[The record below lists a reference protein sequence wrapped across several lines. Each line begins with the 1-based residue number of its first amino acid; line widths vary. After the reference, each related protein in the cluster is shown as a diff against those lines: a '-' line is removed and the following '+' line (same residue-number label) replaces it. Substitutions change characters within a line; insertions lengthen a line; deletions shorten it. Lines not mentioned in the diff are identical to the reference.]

1 MEPQVV
7 MATAQVLFQRFWFVT
22 SLKHFGIRDVAMG
35 ALFLSSKLEESPL
48 RIRDII
54 NCFSYLESLIA
65 YSSTPPYPP
74 PSSFDSYAPMDYFAT
89 EFYDMKDALVIAEM
103 QILKRLGFQTQCGLP
118 YGHLVNYLQVL
129 ELTSEKELVRRCWG
143 YCNDMLQTPAPALY
157 PQGTLALASIY
168 LSARLSFPPIALPLE
183 PVPWWTHFDTIEDE
197 LVHVST
203 MLLRLYKDWGND
215 SLGPGK
221 ADGER
226 NGHGGFGVVGR
237 ENVWRRAKRIPVTKS
252 GLSPS
257 SSAVGMTRNRFI
269 IGGPAPWPAFTAVND
284 SIRGG
289 SSTSSFAVNHET
301 NVATFAGHLDYTT
314 LGGAGFAS
322 QSTTFEPSRLSL
334 PRSTTSGLFLTF
346 LPPLS
351 PPSHKT
357 PTKFTLNIKDSKPER
372 RPDGRR
378 ESVTVY
384 EFEVDVEEYRD
395 DGLFDEKVDADVEKG
410 EGKARRS
417 VTVLA
422 KWDDFKPF
430 YRGKPKE
437 DAAPLDPSAIYE

>member
-1 MEPQVV
+1 
-7 MATAQVLFQRFWFVT
+7 
-22 SLKHFGIRDVAMG
+22 MG

-143 YCNDMLQTPAPALY
+143 YCNDMCLLSLLVSSFSASLTLNLFRLQTPAPALY

-252 GLSPS
+252 GVREVL
-257 SSAVGMTRNRFI
+257 AQ
-269 IGGPAPWPAFTAVND
+269 
-284 SIRGG
+284 
-289 SSTSSFAVNHET
+289 
-301 NVATFAGHLDYTT
+301 L
-314 LGGAGFAS
+314 GAGNGVES
-322 QSTTFEPSRLSL
+322 S
-334 PRSTTSGLFLTF
+334 PR
-346 LPPLS
+346 
-351 PPSHKT
+351 
-357 PTKFTLNIKDSKPER
+357 
-372 RPDGRR
+372 
-378 ESVTVY
+378 
-384 EFEVDVEEYRD
+384 
-395 DGLFDEKVDADVEKG
+395 
-410 EGKARRS
+410 
-417 VTVLA
+417 
-422 KWDDFKPF
+422 
-430 YRGKPKE
+430 
-437 DAAPLDPSAIYE
+437 

>member
-1 MEPQVV
+1 
-7 MATAQVLFQRFWFVT
+7 
-22 SLKHFGIRDVAMG
+22 
-35 ALFLSSKLEESPL
+35 
-48 RIRDII
+48 
-54 NCFSYLESLIA
+54 
-65 YSSTPPYPP
+65 
-74 PSSFDSYAPMDYFAT
+74 
-89 EFYDMKDALVIAEM
+89 
-103 QILKRLGFQTQCGLP
+103 
-118 YGHLVNYLQVL
+118 
-129 ELTSEKELVRRCWG
+129 
-143 YCNDMLQTPAPALY
+143 
-157 PQGTLALASIY
+157 
-168 LSARLSFPPIALPLE
+168 
-183 PVPWWTHFDTIEDE
+183 
-197 LVHVST
+197 
-203 MLLRLYKDWGND
+203 
-215 SLGPGK
+215 
-221 ADGER
+221 
-226 NGHGGFGVVGR
+226 
-237 ENVWRRAKRIPVTKS
+237 
-252 GLSPS
+252 
-257 SSAVGMTRNRFI
+257 MTRNRFI